1 MGAAGS
7 PHCLAMCTAPCH
19 AIARGCGG
27 DRPARALGAWHGGRL
42 LAYAAAGA
50 LVAAGSGAMFELV
63 RSSAWLRPLWTLLQA
78 AGLVLG
84 LWLLISG
91 RPPFWSLGPG
101 PAAWLPVQGPGRH
114 AAPPKR
120 RPALA
125 FGLGLAWVGWPC
137 GLLYAALAV
146 ATLASSPA
154 SGALVMGAFAL
165 TSAGGLLALPL
176 LLGRLAAAERGQRV
190 ATLAIRGAGA
200 LLVAAGAWTLLQ
212 TLRGGAAAP
221 WCLPG

>member
-1 MGAAGS
+1 
-7 PHCLAMCTAPCH
+7 
-19 AIARGCGG
+19 
-27 DRPARALGAWHGGRL
+27 L

-50 LVAAGSGAMFELV
+50 LVAAGSSALFEVV
-63 RSSAWLRPLWTLLQA
+63 RGSAWLRPLWTLLQV
-78 AGLVLG
+78 AGLMLG

-101 PAAWLPVQGPGRH
+101 PAQWLPVQGPGRQ
-114 AAPPKR
+114 ASSPKR
-120 RPALA
+120 RPMLA

-165 TSAGGLLALPL
+165 TSATGLLALPL
-176 LLGRLAAAERGQRV
+176 WLGRLALAERGEKV
-190 ATLAIRGAGA
+190 AALAIRGAGA
-200 LLVAAGAWTLLQ
+200 LLVAAGVWTLSQ
-212 TLRGGAAAP
+212 TMRGGVAVP